1 MHILLTSCWTAWL
14 HALALPAHSRTLSD
28 EEEWWW
34 RSSVWSSLTSHRR
47 SGVDRRMV
55 QQIEAAA
62 CWAQPPH
69 NAIYK
74 LTRAVEDFF
83 TFMPPQWW
91 QRRAD
96 TQSQRSTTQGW
107 VLNSQFLKLLI
118 SSGLG
123 VYVPGCVLDIN
134 HQIIHFCLF
143 LQQCHCCLQDFSN
156 LTSSCY
162 MPSIMPSISSHDICC
177 LKFYGNTRLE
187 GDLCVDAQQE
197 CGLFWSWL
205 LMLF

>member
-1 MHILLTSCWTAWL
+1 MCVYLIVVCMLNWYFNSLILWLIITRVHTHYFYIILHILLTSCWTAWL

-107 VLNSQFLKLLI
+107 VLNSQF
-118 SSGLG
+118 
-123 VYVPGCVLDIN
+123 
-134 HQIIHFCLF
+134 
-143 LQQCHCCLQDFSN
+143 
-156 LTSSCY
+156 
-162 MPSIMPSISSHDICC
+162 
-177 LKFYGNTRLE
+177 
-187 GDLCVDAQQE
+187 
-197 CGLFWSWL
+197 WS
-205 LMLF
+205 F

>member
-1 MHILLTSCWTAWL
+1 MCVYLIVVCMLNWYFNSLILWLIITRVKIFLHYFAHIADFMLNCVTSCL
-14 HALALPAHSRTLSD
+14 GPACALSD

-107 VLNSQFLKLLI
+107 VLNSQF
-118 SSGLG
+118 
-123 VYVPGCVLDIN
+123 
-134 HQIIHFCLF
+134 
-143 LQQCHCCLQDFSN
+143 
-156 LTSSCY
+156 
-162 MPSIMPSISSHDICC
+162 
-177 LKFYGNTRLE
+177 
-187 GDLCVDAQQE
+187 
-197 CGLFWSWL
+197 WS
-205 LMLF
+205 F